1 MTSPAGQLDG
11 RTVLVTGGN
20 RGIGLGMAE
29 ACGMAGAR
37 LVLWGRDDERN
48 EAAVDHLAARGLVA
62 QALTCDVCDPG
73 AVSDAFARSV
83 HAAGGRIDA
92 VFANAGRGGTG
103 TPFLDLPLEE
113 WHEVLRTNLDGTFLT
128 LQAAARHMVEQGGG
142 SLVAV
147 SSTSAYHGAMHN
159 EAYGTSKT
167 AVLGLVRA
175 LAVGLARHQI
185 RVNALVPG
193 WTRTDMTA
201 MGYAWERFRETTIG
215 RTPARRWAEPEEL
228 GPPAVFLAD
237 PTITFHTGD
246 AVVVDGG
253 YTVF

>member
-29 ACGMAGAR
+29 ACGRAGAR

-48 EAAVDHLAARGLVA
+48 AAAVDHLAAQGVDAR
-62 QALTCDVCDPG
+62 ALGCDVTDPD
-73 AVSDAFARSV
+73 AVADAFARSV
-83 HAAGGRIDA
+83 EAVGGRIDA
-92 VFANAGRGGTG
+92 VFSNAGRGGTG
-103 TPFLDLPLEE
+103 TPFLDLPLAE

-147 SSTSAYHGAMHN
+147 SSTSAIHGAVHN

-175 LAVGLARHQI
+175 LAVGLARHSI
-185 RVNALVPG
+185 RVNALLPG
-193 WTRTDMTA
+193 WTRTDMTEP
-201 MGYAWERFRETTIG
+201 GYQWDRFRETTIG
-215 RTPARRWAEPEEL
+215 RTPVRRWAEPDEL

-237 PTITFHTGD
+237 PALTFHTGD
-246 AVVVDGG
+246 TVVVDGG
-253 YTVF
+253 YTVA